1 MLAEDEARDMTAGR
15 DFSLD
20 DKVSPSI
27 LIGASMDLE
36 AEQYIYVLFLWSY

>member
-1 MLAEDEARDMTAGR
+1 VLAEDEARDIAAGR

-27 LIGASMDLE
+27 LIGAGMDLE
-36 AEQYIYVLFLWSY
+36 AEQ